1 MFRDPVHD
9 LAEPRTP
16 SVPADPRPSAA
27 ATAAPPAA
35 GAGAQRESLADLDG
49 GWGGRTGRSPLE
61 IMAQGDMI
69 SLYETFRRID
79 VLRGAQW

>member
-61 IMAQGDMI
+61 IHI
-69 SLYETFRRID
+69 ERYFSRWL
-79 VLRGAQW
+79 

>member
-35 GAGAQRESLADLDG
+35 ATPSHPAVAPPRTWLL
-49 GWGGRTGRSPLE
+49 RTGWRRHGL
-61 IMAQGDMI
+61 IRVD
-69 SLYETFRRID
+69 ETPRP
-79 VLRGAQW
+79 ATQ